1 MPRRALLLLAALL
14 AASPAS
20 AIPPDAAWRAAE
32 TARVQAHLLGAEREM
47 ELHDVSQLAAPQRA
61 ARGRALAA
69 LRRYRLAGRFP
80 HNHRIP
86 GARIPVFVDEHGT
99 PCAMAYLIAESGN
112 VELVR
117 RIAATRNLALIR
129 QLADDPELV
138 AWLRVNG
145 MTAAEAARV
154 QPTYGGEGGVEPVA
168 DEFMWAYHLATG
180 ATTIANGALMYTS
193 LQGRSRLWG
202 GAAIAGGALQ
212 TVMGVGGMS
221 EDAAR
226 PYGIFN
232 TGFGAATTL
241 IGAYALLRPDAAP
254 ALTRSVRLAPGHHAL
269 LAAAPLAA
277 LDGGVGISATLRF

>member
-1 MPRRALLLLAALL
+1 MLRRALLLIAALL
-14 AASPAS
+14 AASPAG
-20 AIPPDAAWRAAE
+20 ATPPGDWRAAE
-32 TARVQAHLLGAEREM
+32 TARIQTHLLVAEREM
-47 ELHDVSQLAAPQRA
+47 ESHGVAHLTAPQRE

-80 HNHRIP
+80 HNHRVP

-99 PCAMAYLIAESGN
+99 PCAMAYLIAESGS
-112 VELVR
+112 VAIVQ

-138 AWLRVNG
+138 AWLRANG

-154 QPTYGGEGGVEPVA
+154 QPKYSGEEPEPIS
-168 DEFMWAYHLATG
+168 DEFTWVYHSLTG
-180 ATTIANGALMYTS
+180 GTTIANAGLMYMS
-193 LQGRSRLWG
+193 LQGRSRAWG
-202 GAAIAGGALQ
+202 GLAIAGGALQ
-212 TVMGVGGMS
+212 SVLGVAAWN

-254 ALTRSVRLAPGHHAL
+254 PLTRSVRLAPGHPAL
-269 LAAAPLAA
+269 LAAAPLATA
-277 LDGGVGISATLRF
+277 DGGVGMTATLRF

>member
-20 AIPPDAAWRAAE
+20 ATPPGDAWRAAE
-32 TARVQAHLLGAEREM
+32 TVRIQAHLLGAERQM
-47 ELHDVSQLAAPQRA
+47 ELRDVSHLTPAQLE
-61 ARGRALAA
+61 ARGRAVAA

-80 HNHRIP
+80 HNHRVM
-86 GARIPVFVDEHGT
+86 GARVPVFVDEHGT
-99 PCAMAYLIAESGN
+99 PCAMAYLIAESGS

-117 RIAATRNLALIR
+117 RIAATRNLALVR
-129 QLADDPELV
+129 QLADDPEVV
-138 AWLRVNG
+138 AWLRANG

-154 QPTYGGEGGVEPVA
+154 QPTYGGEGGLEPIS
-168 DEFMWAYHLATG
+168 DEFMWAYHVATG
-180 ATTIANGALMYTS
+180 ATTLANGGLMYMS
-193 LQGRSRLWG
+193 LQRTSRVWS

-212 TVMGVGGMS
+212 TVIGVGGMS

-241 IGAYALLRPDAAP
+241 IGAYTLLRPDAAP
-254 ALTRSVRLAPGHHAL
+254 VLTRSVRLAPGHHGQ
-269 LAAAPLAA
+269 LAAAPLAT
-277 LDGGVGISATLRF
+277 LDGGVGMTATLRF

>member
-1 MPRRALLLLAALL
+1 MRRALLLLAALL
-14 AASPAS
+14 AASPA
-20 AIPPDAAWRAAE
+20 AATPPDAE
-32 TARVQAHLLGAEREM
+32 TARIRAHLLGAEREM
-47 ELHDVSQLAAPQRA
+47 ESHDVSRLAAPQRE

-80 HNHRIP
+80 HNHRVP
-86 GARIPVFVDEHGT
+86 GARVPVFVDEHGT

-112 VELVR
+112 VALVR

-138 AWLRVNG
+138 AWLRANG

-154 QPTYGGEGGVEPVA
+154 QPTYGPDDPEPTS
-168 DEFMWAYHLATG
+168 DEFMWAYHVATG
-180 ATTIANGALMYTS
+180 ASTLSNAGLMYMS
-193 LQGRSRLWG
+193 LQRESRMWSGL
-202 GAAIAGGALQ
+202 AIAGGALQ
-212 TVMGVGGMS
+212 TAIGIGGLGEVS
-221 EDAAR
+221 AR

-241 IGAYALLRPDAAP
+241 IGAYTLLRPEAAP

-269 LAAAPLAA
+269 LAAAPLATS
-277 LDGGVGISATLRF
+277 DGAVGMTATLRF

>member
-14 AASPAS
+14 AAAPAG
-20 AIPPDAAWRAAE
+20 ATPPDDRRAAE
-32 TARVQAHLLGAEREM
+32 TARIQSHLLGAEREM
-47 ELHDVSQLAAPQRA
+47 ESRDVSHLTSPQLE
-61 ARGRALAA
+61 ARGRALDA

-80 HNHRIP
+80 HNHRVP
-86 GARIPVFVDEHGT
+86 GARVPVFVDEHGT
-99 PCAMAYLIAESGN
+99 PCAMAYLIAESGR

-117 RIAATRNLALIR
+117 RIAATRNLALVR
-129 QLADDPELV
+129 QLANDPELV
-138 AWLRVNG
+138 AWLRANG

-154 QPTYGGEGGVEPVA
+154 QPTYGPDDPEPVS
-168 DEFMWAYHLATG
+168 DEFMWAYHVATG
-180 ATTIANGALMYTS
+180 ATTLSNAGLMYMS
-193 LQGRSRLWG
+193 LQRKSRLWA

-212 TVMGVGGMS
+212 TVIGVGGMS

-269 LAAAPLAA
+269 LAAAPLAT
-277 LDGGVGISATLRF
+277 LDGAVGMTATLRF

>member
-14 AASPAS
+14 AAAPAG
-20 AIPPDAAWRAAE
+20 ATPPDPAWRAAE
-32 TARVQAHLLGAEREM
+32 TARIQAHLLGAEREM
-47 ELHDVSQLAAPQRA
+47 ESHDVSHLTAPQRE
-61 ARGRALAA
+61 ARGRAMVA

-80 HNHRIP
+80 HNHRVP

-99 PCAMAYLIAESGN
+99 PCAMAYLIAESGS
-112 VELVR
+112 VEMVR
-117 RIAATRNLALIR
+117 RIASTRNLALVR

-138 AWLRVNG
+138 AWLRANG

-154 QPTYGGEGGVEPVA
+154 QPQYGGEEPEPVS
-168 DEFMWAYHLATG
+168 DEFMWAYHAATG
-180 ATTIANGALMYTS
+180 ATTLSNAGLMYMS
-193 LQGRSRLWG
+193 LQGKSRLWG

-212 TVMGVGGMS
+212 TVIGVSGMA

-241 IGAYALLRPDAAP
+241 IGAYALLRPEAAP
-254 ALTRSVRLAPGHHAL
+254 ALTRSVRLAPGRHAL
-269 LAAAPLAA
+269 LAAAPLATA
-277 LDGGVGISATLRF
+277 DGGVGVTATLRF